1 MSNGLITGGTG
12 FIGWWLSQKYLA
24 DKMPTTMHMNF
35 TTYDDGFWQECDWDF
50 IIHLAPVPVDRVIEC
65 AKRCNA
71 TVLLASSGGVYD
83 REPDP
88 YFKMKLDDENKLLAS
103 GLDVKIARIF
113 TTCGAHMKWSRYA
126 IGNFIMQA
134 EKGGPIEVQ
143 SHGLVVRSYMYG
155 SDLAEWLWAILL
167 HGEPGGVYNV
177 GSDVPHS
184 TAELAFE
191 IARQF
196 PTPWIP
202 KDKAL
207 RRQEMRKITEKY
219 PLYPSVNIIRT
230 MQFEPRPF
238 YVPDISRA
246 REELGLTIK
255 VPFEEAVRHT
265 VEDYRNE
272 K

>member
-1 MSNGLITGGTG
+1 MIKQALITGGTG
-12 FIGWWLSQKYLA
+12 FIGHWIKGKQDIYPIDMGEIAYKLGS
-24 DKMPTTMHMNF
+24 
-35 TTYDDGFWQECDWDF
+35 WDEGRYWNY

-83 REPDP
+83 REPDA
-88 YFKMKLDDENKLLAS
+88 YFRMKLDDERKLAES
-103 GLDVKIARIF
+103 GLDYKIARIF

-191 IARQF
+191 IASHFEPQ
-196 PTPWIP
+196 
-202 KDKAL
+202 
-207 RRQEMRKITEKY
+207 MG
-219 PLYPSVNIIRT
+219 VNIIPK

-246 REELGLTIK
+246 RDELGLTIK
-255 VPFEEAVRHT
+255 VPFEEAVART
-265 VEDYRNE
+265 IKDYRNE
-272 K
+272 R